1 MEQIELP
8 AVMILVGPKHSGKTS
23 TGKALA
29 KIISGTFI
37 DLDDE
42 IGRSTGK
49 SPRQL
54 FREGERVFRTAEF
67 QAVQNLLRT
76 INLNLD
82 IKKHDHYVIAAGGGI
97 VDNPEAIKSLKNNG
111 VIINLELSPKKAW
124 DRIKA
129 SAKKTGDL
137 PPFLQTDDP
146 VATHRMIHERREK
159 AYRDLA
165 DLTIDAELEPPELRA
180 QEIVRLLYHK
190 TA

>member
-8 AVMILVGPKHSGKTS
+8 AVMILVGPKHAGKTS

-29 KIISGTFI
+29 KIISGSFI

-54 FREGERVFRTAEF
+54 FREGEQVFRIAEF
-67 QAVQNLLRT
+67 KAVQSLLRT
-76 INLNLD
+76 INQNLD
-82 IKKHDHYVIAAGGGI
+82 NKKQDHYVIAAGGGI
-97 VDNPEAIKSLKNNG
+97 VDNPEAIESLKKSG
-111 VIINLELSPKKAW
+111 VIINLELSSEKAW
-124 DRIKA
+124 ERIKS
-129 SAKKTGDL
+129 SAEKTGEL

-146 VATHRMIHERREK
+146 VATHRMLHERRAK

-165 DLTIDAELEPPELRA
+165 DLTIDADLEPPELRA
-180 QEIVRLLYHK
+180 QEIVRRVFRNLP
-190 TA
+190 